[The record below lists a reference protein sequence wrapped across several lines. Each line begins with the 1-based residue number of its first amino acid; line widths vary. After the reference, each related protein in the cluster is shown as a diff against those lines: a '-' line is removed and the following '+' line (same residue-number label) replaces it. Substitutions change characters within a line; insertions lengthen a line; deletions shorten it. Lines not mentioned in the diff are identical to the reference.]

1 MSGREKP
8 LYRVVG
14 EPLLVAIVLA
24 VAARS
29 IVRIYAVPSASMAP
43 TLLPGDR
50 IVATPYVT
58 DDPARGDVIVF
69 RQPGAKS
76 VTVKR
81 VVALPGDL
89 IDTMN
94 GVVRIGGKAIDEP
107 YASVT
112 ADIPPQIVPAD
123 HVFVLGD
130 NRVESLDSRTWGPLP
145 ARLIL
150 GRARLVLWRAGSPRR
165 VFQWVE

>member
-1 MSGREKP
+1 MNRREKR
-8 LYRVVG
+8 LYRVIG
-14 EPLLVAIVLA
+14 EPLLIAIVLA
-24 VAARS
+24 VAVRS
-29 IVRIYAVPSASMAP
+29 VVRIYAVPSASMAP

-50 IVATPYVT
+50 IVATPYLT
-58 DDPARGDVIVF
+58 DGPARGDVVVF

-81 VVALPGDL
+81 VIALPGDL
-89 IDTMN
+89 IDSAY
-94 GVVRIGGKAIDEP
+94 GVVRIGGKALQEP
-107 YASVT
+107 YASLTVQI
-112 ADIPPQIVPAD
+112 APQIVPAN

-130 NRVESLDSRTWGPLP
+130 NRAESLDSRAWGPLP
-145 ARLIL
+145 RRLIL